1 MLIVSVLVS
10 RQVTEGSL
18 QEIRHS
24 LVVRSELLAEIA
36 KPVFGISADVLA
48 EERLQKTIVQL
59 GADTQSRLTVIKPDG
74 TVIAD
79 SRELPQNMD
88 NHGSRPEIIQAGV
101 NGSATSSRY
110 SQTLQQEMMY
120 RAQMVSGEAG
130 VIGFVRVSLPLS
142 TIEDQ
147 LTQLRM
153 IVLFGAGVSAF
164 AAMLLGFV
172 FTRRFSNPL
181 TRMTQIA
188 EAISQGDYDRRIT
201 VQQQDEIGKLAAAI
215 NRMARNSA
223 ERMVEI
229 TTDRN
234 RLAMIFSGMVEGVI
248 GVDQDKKIILMN
260 QAAAKLLGLSVA
272 DCLEKPVWEVVRV
285 LEINQALDEALDI
298 RMVIKS
304 QMRRPIGADD
314 MVVDIYAGA
323 LQQANGE
330 TTGAVVV
337 LHDISD
343 LDKLE
348 RIRRDFVA
356 NASHEL
362 KTPIT
367 AILGLIETILDD
379 EDMVRETKEIFTKK
393 IHTQSLRLSTL
404 VSDLMTISR
413 LESGQSDQHFK
424 QVHLAEVILQSMAT
438 AQADCQEKNL
448 SLNSELPNDPLF
460 IKGDYQAIRQL
471 LDNLIN
477 NATKYTLSGGK
488 ICISLSEEDGGAKL
502 IVTDTGV
509 GISLQDQQRIFERF
523 YRIDK
528 ARSRELG
535 GTGLGL
541 SIVKNIAEQ
550 HGGSVAVESKP
561 GVGTSFTVRLP
572 LS

>member
-1 MLIVSVLVS
+1 MFGPRLFWRLYAGHVAIILLAMLIVSVLVS

-48 EERLQKTIVQL
+48 EERLQKIIVQL
-59 GADTQSRLTVIKPDG
+59 GADTQSRLTVINSDG

-88 NHGSRPEIIQAGV
+88 NHASRPEIIQAGV
-101 NGSATSSRY
+101 DGSATSSRY

-142 TIEDQ
+142 IIEDQ

-172 FTRRFSNPL
+172 FARRFSNPL

-201 VQQQDEIGKLAAAI
+201 VQQQDEIGKLASAI

-304 QMRRPIGADD
+304 RMRRPIGADD

-367 AILGLIETILDD
+367 AIRGLTETILDD
-379 EDMVRETKEIFTKK
+379 EELCDWGIFYYYSFAAGTR
-393 IHTQSLRLSTL
+393 IYVT
-404 VSDLMTISR
+404 
-413 LESGQSDQHFK
+413 
-424 QVHLAEVILQSMAT
+424 T
-438 AQADCQEKNL
+438 AQSVCPCVIEH
-448 SLNSELPNDPLF
+448 DPIL
-460 IKGDYQAIRQL
+460 
-471 LDNLIN
+471 
-477 NATKYTLSGGK
+477 
-488 ICISLSEEDGGAKL
+488 
-502 IVTDTGV
+502 
-509 GISLQDQQRIFERF
+509 
-523 YRIDK
+523 
-528 ARSRELG
+528 ARSTHRIRKR
-535 GTGLGL
+535 
-541 SIVKNIAEQ
+541 SNRNITPAIHENA
-550 HGGSVAVESKP
+550 VAANS
-561 GVGTSFTVRLP
+561 L
-572 LS
+572 